1 MTLTSGT
8 RLGPYTLVGAI
19 GVGGMGE
26 VYRATDTRLAR
37 DVAVKILPADVAGD
51 PDRLRRFEQEA
62 RAAAALN
69 HPNILAVYDIGERLR
84 PARGAGAPGASAED
98 EGDIHYFVT
107 ELLEGRSLHETLKQ
121 EQIAVARA
129 IDLAAQ
135 IADGL
140 AAAHGKGI
148 VHRDLKPANIF
159 VTTDGRP
166 KILDFGLARLR
177 PEFGDEVAETATQPG
192 MVMGTA
198 GYMAPEQV
206 RGLPLDHRADIFA
219 FGTVLYEMLT
229 GQRAF
234 PGDTAADLIGAIV
247 RDAPTP
253 ITSSGRP
260 VPPALAR
267 IVDRCLEK
275 SPAAR
280 FQSTTDLAF
289 ALKSLS
295 QGESTAAMAASMST
309 PPVPARLS
317 RNALPW
323 SVAAAST
330 AALVAVLGLWHPW
343 NIVTPP
349 RPVYRLVVPAP
360 PGQEIE
366 TGPVNEHFAV
376 TPDSSAI
383 VYAVRPPGGRSASA
397 RLFLRR
403 FDRPDSVFVP
413 GTEGAQRP
421 VISPDGAW
429 MAFNVGNF
437 NTSFKKMPLDGG
449 PAAVLNERMPDV
461 AGSWG
466 VDGQFVFSQND
477 RALVRMSDI
486 GGSPSASIATPDST
500 KGERGYLHPQ
510 ALPDGSVLFTIL
522 KARRRQV
529 AVLPAGGGPI
539 RILVDDAAKP
549 RFVAPHYLIFARGS
563 TLIAQRFDATRL
575 EVQGAAVPVQQGV
588 KGNATGGGSSF
599 TVSADGSLAYLAGT
613 VRSDPPWTLVWLD
626 RQGGHEAPLALEARD
641 YQSVRLSPSGRQIA
655 VEIRADDGLLSLW
668 IGDLERGTL
677 DRLTSDEAGGFGWSA
692 DGRSVVYRKLDGSLW
707 SRPAD
712 QGAAEQRVVAEPGV
726 GPIGPAAPDG
736 GLRAFSTPGQ
746 TTQADI
752 WTKSSAAS
760 APELWLQSAANEF
773 PAAFSPDGKYLAYL
787 SDTTGRN
794 ELYIQPFP
802 QHGPVVRVS
811 KDGADTG
818 VVQWIDREI
827 IFTRGRQVLSA
838 RVDTKPGFTVGLPRL
853 LFETPEGYR
862 PASQSY
868 QGVTADGQR
877 FLFRRQPPEP
887 PAALVTEIQV
897 VINWIEEV
905 KRKLGGT

>member
-1 MTLTSGT
+1 MTLTPGT
-8 RLGPYTLVGAI
+8 RLGPYAIVGAI
-19 GVGGMGE
+19 GAGGMGE
-26 VYRATDTRLAR
+26 VYHATDTRLER

-69 HPNILAVYDIGERLR
+69 HPNILAVYDIGKR
-84 PARGAGAPGASAED
+84 PASSEA
-98 EGDIHYFVT
+98 EGDNYYFVT
-107 ELLEGRSLHETLKQ
+107 ELLEGRSLHEILRQ
-121 EQIAVARA
+121 EQIAGARA

-140 AAAHGKGI
+140 AAAHAKGI
-148 VHRDLKPANIF
+148 VHRDLKPANVF
-159 VTTDGRP
+159 VTTDGRA

-177 PEFGDEVAETATQPG
+177 PESGDEAAATATQPG
-192 MVMGTA
+192 VVMGTA

-206 RGLPLDHRADIFA
+206 RGLPLDYRADIFA

-229 GQRAF
+229 GRRAF
-234 PGDTAADLIGAIV
+234 TGATAADLMSAIV
-247 RDAPTP
+247 RDAPAP
-253 ITSSGRP
+253 ITSSDRQ
-260 VPPALAR
+260 VPPSLAR

-289 ALKSLS
+289 ALKTLS
-295 QGESTAAMAASMST
+295 QGESSATMPRSLST
-309 PPVPARLS
+309 PPVPARLP
-317 RNALPW
+317 RVAVPW
-323 SVAAAST
+323 GVAAAST
-330 AALVAVLGLWHPW
+330 AALVAVLGFWHPW
-343 NIVTPP
+343 NVATPA
-349 RPVYRLVVPAP
+349 RSVYRLVVSAP
-360 PGQEIE
+360 PGEEIE
-366 TGPVNEHFAV
+366 SGPVNEHFAI
-376 TPDSSAI
+376 TPNSSAI
-383 VYAVRPPGGRSASA
+383 VYAVRPPGGNSASA

-403 FDRPDSVFVP
+403 FDRADSVFVP

-421 VISPDGAW
+421 ILSPDGAW
-429 MAFNVGNF
+429 MAFNVGNS
-437 NTSFKKMPLDGG
+437 NTSLKKMPLEGG
-449 PAAVLNERMPDV
+449 PASVLNERMPDV
-461 AGSWG
+461 AGSWS
-466 VDGQFVFSQND
+466 VDGQFVFSQDD
-477 RALVRMSDI
+477 RALVRMSEI
-486 GGSPSASIATPDST
+486 GGSPSASIATPDSK

-510 ALPDGSVLFTIL
+510 WLPDGSVLFTIL
-522 KARRRQV
+522 KARRQQV

-539 RILVDDAAKP
+539 RILVEDAGKP

-563 TLIAQRFDATRL
+563 TLFAQQFDATRV

-613 VRSDPPWTLVWLD
+613 VRTDPPWTLVWLD

-641 YQSVRLSPSGRQIA
+641 YQSARLSPSGRQIA

-668 IGDLERGTL
+668 VGDLERGTL
-677 DRLTSDEAGGFGWSA
+677 DRLTSDEAGGFGWSG
-692 DGRSVVYRKLDGSLW
+692 DGRSVVYRKIDGSLW

-712 QGAAEQRVVAEPGV
+712 QSASEQRVAAEPAV
-726 GPIGPAAPDG
+726 GPIGPAMPG
-736 GLRAFSTPGQ
+736 SSVRAFSTSGQ

-752 WTKSSAAS
+752 STKSSTAS
-760 APELWLQSAANEF
+760 TAEIWLQSPANEF
-773 PAAFSPDGKYLAYL
+773 PAAFSPDGKYLAYV
-787 SDTTGRN
+787 SDTTGRT
-794 ELYIQPFP
+794 ELYVQPFP

-818 VVQWIDREI
+818 VVQWIDHEI

-838 RVDTKPGFTVGLPRL
+838 TADTHAGLTMGLPKL
-853 LFETPEGYR
+853 LFELPEGFR
-862 PASQSY
+862 GASQSY
-868 QGVTADGQR
+868 QGVTTDGQR

-887 PAALVTEIQV
+887 PAALVTEIHV

-905 KRKLGGT
+905 KRKLGVR